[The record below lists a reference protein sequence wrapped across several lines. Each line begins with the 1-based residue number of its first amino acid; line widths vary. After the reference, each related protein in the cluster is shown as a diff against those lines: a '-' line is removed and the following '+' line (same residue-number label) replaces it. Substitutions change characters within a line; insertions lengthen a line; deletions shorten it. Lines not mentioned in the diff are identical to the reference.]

1 MKNALIAAAVF
12 GAAVVSL
19 TGSPSADGQ
28 AAAPAAQAQATPQP
42 RTPGPVAPKPAA
54 KAEPVLA
61 YQGMLKRYCV
71 GCHNTRNPL
80 PAGAPLALD
89 AANLTDPGADA
100 ATWERVVKKL
110 GVGAMP
116 PQGAPSP
123 GPVELTRFRSALIA
137 SLDTAAAQR
146 NNPGRYV
153 LHRLN
158 RTEYAN
164 AVRDL
169 LGVTI
174 DVADLLPSDGGDFGF
189 DNIATALTT
198 SPLLLER
205 YLAAGLRIAE
215 LAVGDAGAETGTA
228 TYTISTVV
236 TQDQHVEGLPLGT
249 RGGILV
255 RHAFPADGEYVF
267 SGRLLKTVA
276 EGLAGVEGHETPHL
290 FIVTV
295 DGRQVFS
302 APIGGKADHDAATL
316 NNPVAREEFDRRMM
330 SPRIEVTAGL
340 HEVGFTFV
348 ERPTQEQNM
357 WQPTLRASQEAHNPA
372 GLPRLRNAIIE
383 GPYNPT
389 GVTANPARQRLFVCM
404 PRSTVPESP
413 PAAAQAPARSRQS
426 SHDIAASEGGC
437 AAEIL
442 STVARRAFRRPVT
455 KIDLEAPLE
464 LYRQERA
471 AGGDF
476 EAGIRAGLAR
486 ILTSP
491 AFLFRS
497 EQDPAALPAGAA
509 HRITDLELA
518 SRLSFFLWSSIPDDE
533 LLNLAIARRLRAPG
547 VLEAQVRRMI
557 ADARADALMTAFTG
571 QWLQLRNLDKVTPDI
586 LLFPDFDDNVRQA
599 LRRETELFFSSIVR
613 ENRSALSL
621 LDADYTFVN
630 ERLARHYGIPG
641 VYGSRFRRVHVADP
655 NRRGLLGHG
664 SILSMTAVATRTSP
678 VLRGKYIIS
687 NLLNTPPLP
696 PPAVVP
702 DLEESV
708 QKDRPSTVREQ
719 LERHRANPVCGSC
732 HRNIDP
738 VGFALENFD
747 AVGQWRHTTREG
759 LAIDAAGL
767 LADGTKV
774 DGPVA
779 LRSAMLARPDVLV
792 GTITE
797 KLLIYALGRGLEP
810 VDMPVVRGVV
820 RHAATRNYAMQSIL
834 LGIVRSAPFQ
844 MRTKLADTNT
854 MPTIARAAKE

>member
-1 MKNALIAAAVF
+1 MKKVIFTAATLFVTAM
-12 GAAVVSL
+12 VSL
-19 TGSPSADGQ
+19 AGQ
-28 AAAPAAQAQATPQP
+28 APQAPAKADSLATKQDVPSN
-42 RTPGPVAPKPAA
+42 
-54 KAEPVLA
+54 
-61 YQGMLKRYCV
+61 YQGMVNKYCV

-89 AANLTDPGADA
+89 KANLVDPSVDQ

-116 PQGAPSP
+116 PLGAPTP
-123 GPVELTRFRSALIA
+123 GHAELTRFRSALIT
-137 SLDTAAAQR
+137 SLDQAAAKKSS
-146 NNPGRYV
+146 PGRYV

-169 LGVTI
+169 LGVTV

-189 DNIATALTT
+189 DNIATALNT

-205 YLAAGLRIAE
+205 YLTAGLRIAE
-215 LAVGDAGAETGTA
+215 LAVGDTGAETGTA

-236 TQDQHVEGLPLGT
+236 TQDQHVDGLPLGT

-255 RHAFPADGEYVF
+255 RHPFPADGEYVF

-290 FIVTV
+290 FIVTI
-295 DGRQVFS
+295 DGKKVFE
-302 APIGGKADHDAATL
+302 APIGGKADHDAAKPNT
-316 NNPVAREEFDRRMM
+316 PVAREEFDRRMA
-330 SPRIEVTAGL
+330 SPRVKVTAGL

-372 GLPRLRNAIIE
+372 GMPRLRNAIIE
-383 GPYNPT
+383 GPYGVT
-389 GVTANPARQRLFVCM
+389 GVTNTDARGRLFVCT
-404 PRSTVPESP
+404 PQS
-413 PAAAQAPARSRQS
+413 AAQEPS
-426 SHDIAASEGGC
+426 C
-437 AAEIL
+437 ATQIL
-442 STVARRAFRRPVT
+442 STVARRAFRRPVA
-455 KIDLEAPLE
+455 KIDLEAPLAMYNE
-464 LYRQERA
+464 ERK

-476 EAGIRAGLAR
+476 NAGIRAGLAR

-491 AFLFRS
+491 SFLFRS
-497 EQDPAALPAGAA
+497 ESSPATLAAGAA
-509 HRITDLELA
+509 HRVTELELA

-533 LLNLAIARRLRAPG
+533 LLNLAIAGRLRAPG
-547 VLEAQVRRMI
+547 VLDAQVRRMI
-557 ADARADALMTAFTG
+557 ADARADSLMTAFTG

-586 LLFPDFDDNVRQA
+586 LMFPDFDDNVRQA
-599 LRRETELFFSSIVR
+599 LRRETELFFTSVVR
-613 ENRSALSL
+613 ENRSALDL

-630 ERLARHYGIPG
+630 ERLARHYGING
-641 VYGSRFRRVHVADP
+641 VYGSRFRRVPVADP

-664 SILSMTAVATRTSP
+664 SILAMTAVATRTSP

-687 NLLNTPPLP
+687 NLMNTPPLP

-702 DLEESV
+702 DLAESAH
-708 QKDRPSTVREQ
+708 KDRPSTVREQ

-747 AVGQWRHTTREG
+747 AVGQWQAATKDG
-759 LAIDAAGL
+759 LAIDAAGV

-779 LRSAMLARPDVLV
+779 LRKALLARPDVFA
-792 GTITE
+792 GTVTE
-797 KLLIYALGRGLEP
+797 KLMIYALGRGLEP
-810 VDMPVVRGVV
+810 IDMPVVRGIV
-820 RHAATRNYAMQSIL
+820 RSAAAQNYAMQSIVM
-834 LGIVRSAPFQ
+834 GIVRSNPFQ
-844 MRTKLADTNT
+844 MRTKLTDTGMAPAT
-854 MPTIARAAKE
+854 VRAAAKE